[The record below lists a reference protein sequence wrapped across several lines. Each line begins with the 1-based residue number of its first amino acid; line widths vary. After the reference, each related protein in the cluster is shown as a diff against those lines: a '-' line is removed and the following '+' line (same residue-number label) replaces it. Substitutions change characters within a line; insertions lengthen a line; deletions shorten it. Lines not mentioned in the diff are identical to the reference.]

1 MTTMDWNR
9 TKTIFIVTFLFL
21 NIFLTWQ
28 LIETNNANQM
38 SLIKEVTIQEMLT
51 ENNVTIDVELPEVE
65 ILSPLIVGK
74 YIPFEDADLITSG
87 QTIEVEENMLEA
99 TLEEPFLLSEE
110 QFFEDLIQFLSSYVY
125 KGLDYRFGGYD
136 AELQSVYLYQAY
148 DDYTAYTFG
157 DEPLRLYLNDERE
170 VLSYDQR
177 YFEFE
182 EQPDNEPEMLSSLK
196 AIEKLWSDQL
206 IGMNET
212 ITDVQFGYYSFF
224 SPAGDVQVFAPMWRV
239 TVEDE
244 VYLVHAI
251 NSSVQHLT

>member
-1 MTTMDWNR
+1 MDWNR
-9 TKTIFIVTFLFL
+9 TKTIFIFTFLFL

-38 SLIKEVTIQEMLT
+38 SLIKEVTIQEKLT
-51 ENNVTIDVELPEVE
+51 ENNVTIDAELPEVE

-74 YIPFEDADLITSG
+74 YISFDEGEIITNG
-87 QTIEVEENMLEA
+87 QMVQIEENMLEA
-99 TLEEPFLLSEE
+99 TLDEPFLLSEE
-110 QFFEDLIQFLSSYVY
+110 HFFEDLMQFLSSYVY
-125 KGLDYRFGGYD
+125 NGFDYRFGGYD
-136 AELQSVYLYQAY
+136 SDLQSVFLYQAY

-157 DEPLRLYLNDERE
+157 DEPLRLYVNDERE
-170 VLSYDQR
+170 VVSYEQR

-182 EQPDNEPEMLSSLK
+182 EQPYNEPEMLSSLK

-212 ITDVQFGYYSFF
+212 ITDVQLGYYSFF

-239 TVEDE
+239 TVEGE